1 MSPYLCHTSFLT
13 NIMLTIIFFITEAL
27 FNKEKGDDILW
38 KFGFIMHTTFIT
50 IQLIEI
56 TDWAQK
62 KYNDQR
68 PGISK

>member
-1 MSPYLCHTSFLT
+1 MSHVFPNEYYV
-13 NIMLTIIFFITEAL
+13 NYYFFITEAL